1 MRSQGPF
8 AVYEHCAHKGEQ
20 AFTTV
25 GGVNEMA
32 LQRFKDEVG
41 NIQKARE
48 TQKNQFYSAI
58 DYMDRMEFLKQQD
71 RQKQNR
77 VNSEYLRKQIA
88 EKQLRKQT
96 EAGVEGLYY
105 KPHFGPEETLDQIQQ
120 DIENKKNKQEF
131 LRSNLQNQINA
142 QRELSEASR

>member
-1 MRSQGPF
+1 MEQALYRKKISETYHTSVPKFMRSQGPF

-48 TQKNQFYSAI
+48 TQKN
-58 DYMDRMEFLKQQD
+58 
-71 RQKQNR
+71 
-77 VNSEYLRKQIA
+77 
-88 EKQLRKQT
+88 
-96 EAGVEGLYY
+96 
-105 KPHFGPEETLDQIQQ
+105 
-120 DIENKKNKQEF
+120 
-131 LRSNLQNQINA
+131 
-142 QRELSEASR
+142 